1 MLHGRLHVDSPLLIV
16 TLQKSLF
23 LPMPSAAWKDHAGV
37 IMATE
42 LVNLSNEL
50 AATVE
55 RASASIV
62 AVHARRGI
70 GSSGIVWRDNLILTS
85 SEGVRAEEGIK
96 LLLPDGRTATARLRG
111 RDSGTDLAVL
121 ETDAGGLAPL
131 PLTGEVALKA
141 GQLALAVGR
150 TANTGPIAS
159 FGIVS
164 GVSGEW
170 KTWRGGKLDPFV
182 RLDISAYP
190 TLSGGAALD
199 ASGNLIGLVSTGLSR
214 SSVFAIA
221 RATIDRVAGKLN
233 QHGHVS
239 RGFLG
244 VVLQPVALPPHVK
257 EKTRQENGIMLL
269 GIEPDGPAAAGGLIL
284 GDVLVAG
291 DAYPLA
297 QPEALADFLER
308 TPAGQVVKFKVLRA
322 GVLQDLDVR
331 VGERP
336 SRGR

>member
-1 MLHGRLHVDSPLLIV
+1 MPAAIV
-16 TLQKSLF
+16 RE
-23 LPMPSAAWKDHAGV
+23 HAGI
-37 IMATE
+37 IMASE
-42 LVNLSNEL
+42 LQNLSNEL
-50 AATVE
+50 ASTVE
-55 RASASIV
+55 RAAASIV

-70 GSSGIVWRDNLILTS
+70 GSSGIAWRDNLILTS

-96 LLLPDGRTATARLRG
+96 LQLPDGRTATARLRG

-121 ETDAGGLAPL
+121 ETDAGGLHPL
-131 PLTGEVALKA
+131 EFAGDTAIKA

-199 ASGNLIGLVSTGLSR
+199 AAGNLIGLVSTGLSR
-214 SSVFAIA
+214 SSVFAVS
-221 RATIDRVAGKLN
+221 RATIDRIAGKLS
-233 QHGHVS
+233 QQGYFS

-244 VVLQPVALPPHVK
+244 VALQPVALPLETK
-257 EKTRQENGIMLL
+257 EKAAQETGIMLV
-269 GIEPDGPAAAGGLIL
+269 GVEPDGPAALGGLIL

-291 DAYPLA
+291 DAQSLP
-297 QPEALADFLER
+297 QPEALAELLER
-308 TPAGQVVKFKVLRA
+308 TPAGQMVKFKTLRA

-331 VGERP
+331 IGERP
-336 SRGR
+336 RRKS

>member
-1 MLHGRLHVDSPLLIV
+1 
-16 TLQKSLF
+16 
-23 LPMPSAAWKDHAGV
+23 
-37 IMATE
+37 MATD

-50 AATVE
+50 AGTVE
-55 RASASIV
+55 RAAASIV

-96 LLLPDGRTATARLRG
+96 LLLPDGRAATARLRG

-121 ETDAGGLAPL
+121 ETDAGDLPPL
-131 PLTGEVALKA
+131 QFAGDVALKA

-150 TANTGPIAS
+150 TASTGPIAS

-199 ASGNLIGLVSTGLSR
+199 AGGNLIGLVSTGLSR
-214 SSVFAIA
+214 SSVFAVT
-221 RATIDRVAGKLN
+221 RSTIDRIAGKLS
-233 QHGHVS
+233 QQGYVS

-244 VVLQPVALPPHVK
+244 VALQPVVLPPQMK
-257 EKTRQENGIMLL
+257 ETLGQDSGIMLL
-269 GIEPDGPAAAGGLIL
+269 GVEPEGPAAVGGLVL

-291 DAYPLA
+291 GGQSLA
-297 QPEALADFLER
+297 QPEALADVLER

-322 GVLQDLDVR
+322 GALQDLDVR
-331 VGERP
+331 IGERP

>member
-1 MLHGRLHVDSPLLIV
+1 
-16 TLQKSLF
+16 
-23 LPMPSAAWKDHAGV
+23 
-37 IMATE
+37 MATD
-42 LVNLSNEL
+42 LQNLSNEL

-55 RASASIV
+55 RAAASIV

-85 SEGVRAEEGIK
+85 NEGVRAEEGIK
-96 LLLPDGRTATARLRG
+96 LLLPDGSVATARLRG

-121 ETDAGGLAPL
+121 ETDAAGLRPL
-131 PLTGEVALKA
+131 EFAVDGALKA

-159 FGIVS
+159 FGIIS

-199 ASGNLIGLVSTGLSR
+199 ANGNLIGLISTGLSR
-214 SSVFAIA
+214 SSVFAVT
-221 RATIDRVAGKLN
+221 RGTIERIAGKLS
-233 QHGHVS
+233 QQGYVS

-244 VVLQPVALPPHVK
+244 VALQPVALPQQIK
-257 EKTRQENGIMLL
+257 EKLEQDSGIMLL
-269 GIEPDGPAAAGGLIL
+269 GIEPEGPGAVGGLIL

-291 DAYPLA
+291 DGQPLA
-297 QPEALADFLER
+297 QPEALAELLER
-308 TPAGQVVKFKVLRA
+308 TPAGQSVKFKLLRA
-322 GVLQDLDVR
+322 GQVLQLDVR
-331 VGERP
+331 IGERP
-336 SRGR
+336 RRKS